1 MGLTRTKKI
10 VSFYDYSLL
19 FAVLF
24 ILGFGLLILYSASS
38 GRGDMEESAMSYLR
52 KQGFFAVGGLVL
64 MFGLSHLLDYRFLR
78 VLALPGFAA
87 ACGLVLLTAA
97 YGAASHGSTRWFTI
111 FGVRFQPSELVKF
124 TLIIMEAREFSR
136 LGSQVN
142 SKKSLRQPLLLAF
155 FPAIFIAFSNLSTG
169 IIILGIFSLMLFVA
183 RKEYKPF
190 FYLFLLLLLLYLA
203 AYPFAVLM
211 EKCHIMHGYQ
221 LMRIYAWKRPLDPRY
236 VSKTYQTVQGL
247 YAIGSGGIFGRGLG
261 ESLQKFMMP
270 EAQNDMIFTILCEEL
285 GLFGA
290 VSLIL
295 IYLFILYRLYDI
307 ARNAP
312 DLFGSFLVIGVM
324 SHIGLQAVLNI
335 AVACNQIPNTGVTL
349 PFVSYGGTA
358 LVLLLLEI
366 GICLSVSKQTKLELR

>member
-1 MGLTRTKKI
+1 MTRTKKI

-52 KQGFFAVGGLVL
+52 KQGFFAIGGLVL
-64 MFGLSHLLDYRFLR
+64 MLGLSHLLDYRFFR

-87 ACGLVLLTAA
+87 ACGLVLLTIA

-142 SKKSLRQPLLLAF
+142 SKGNRFHPLLLALI
-155 FPAIFIAFSNLSTG
+155 PAIVIARSNLSTA
-169 IIILGIFSLMLFVA
+169 IIILGIFSLMFFVA

-190 FYLFLLLLLLYLA
+190 FYLFLLLLFLYLA

-285 GLFGA
+285 
-290 VSLIL
+290 
-295 IYLFILYRLYDI
+295 LFILYRLYDI

>member
-52 KQGFFAVGGLVL
+52 KQGFFAIGGLVL
-64 MFGLSHLLDYRFLR
+64 MLGLSHLLDYRFFR

-87 ACGLVLLTAA
+87 ACGLVLLTIA

-142 SKKSLRQPLLLAF
+142 SKGNRFHPLLLALI
-155 FPAIFIAFSNLSTG
+155 PAIVIARSNLSTA
-169 IIILGIFSLMLFVA
+169 IIILGIFSLMFFVA

-190 FYLFLLLLLLYLA
+190 FYLFLLLLFLYLA

>member
-52 KQGFFAVGGLVL
+52 KQGFFAIGGLVL
-64 MFGLSHLLDYRFLR
+64 MFGLSHLLDYRILR

-142 SKKSLRQPLLLAF
+142 SKRNLFHLLLLALI
-155 FPAIFIAFSNLSTG
+155 PAVFIALSNLSTA
-169 IIILGIFSLMLFVA
+169 IIILGIFSLMFFVA

-190 FYLFLLLLLLYLA
+190 IYLFLLLLLLYLA

-211 EKCHIMHGYQ
+211 EKLHIMHGYQ